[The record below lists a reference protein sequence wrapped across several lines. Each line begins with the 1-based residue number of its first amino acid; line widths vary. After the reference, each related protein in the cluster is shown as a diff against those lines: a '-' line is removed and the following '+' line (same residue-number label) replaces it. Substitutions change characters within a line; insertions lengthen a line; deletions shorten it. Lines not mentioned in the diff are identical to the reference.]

1 MTQVAVVTGASSGVG
16 QAVAVKLAQLGWQVA
31 AVARREGELRRTADL
46 AAKAGAKH
54 PVSLHP
60 CDIADS
66 AAVNAMAT
74 DVLARQGAVHALVN
88 SAGTNTKDRSLRA
101 LTAETWRRV
110 MGVNIDGA
118 YYCTQAFLP
127 KMRQRGGGT
136 VVNVVSDAAVAAS
149 AKAGAAYVASKFAMR
164 GLTQS
169 INAEER
175 AGGIR
180 ATAVLPGDIDTPL
193 LENRPTPPTAEARK
207 LMLQADD
214 VAECVVLAISLPAR
228 AIIEELLIRPR

>member
-1 MTQVAVVTGASSGVG
+1 MTQIAVVTGASSGVG
-16 QAVAVKLAQLGWQVA
+16 QAVAVKLAQRGWHVA
-31 AVARREGELRRTADL
+31 AVARRLAELQQTAEL

-54 PVSLHP
+54 AVSLHP
-60 CDIADS
+60 CDIADCT
-66 AAVNAMAT
+66 AVSAMASE
-74 DVLARQGAVHALVN
+74 VFSRHGAVHALVN
-88 SAGTNTKDRSLRA
+88 SAGTNTRDRSLRT
-101 LTAETWRRV
+101 LSTETWRRV

-127 KMRQRGGGT
+127 AMRQQGGGT
-136 VVNVVSDAAVAAS
+136 IVNIVSDAAVAAS

-180 ATAVLPGDIDTPL
+180 ATAILPGDIDTPL

-207 LMLQADD
+207 LMLQPED
-214 VAECVVLAISLPAR
+214 VAECAVLAIALPPR